1 MILTKSLAQVQEWS
15 AYGGIPMGTRKNMT
29 DEPAVYELP

>member
-15 AYGGIPMGTRKNMT
+15 AYGGIPMETGKNMT
-29 DEPAVYELP
+29 DEPAVNALP